1 MANAKAAPYAGANPN
16 MPAKA
21 GMGVFRPQ
29 DIYTIANALV
39 REVTG
44 QAPTI
49 TAVDTSSFINVGQ
62 LCLNM
67 SKEGTLQALSNMV
80 ARTIIAVRPYSGRF
94 TSIEATSQEWGL
106 FIRKIAFFA
115 SDFDETKFIN
125 TEQNP
130 STLVDGNSIDMY
142 KIKKRYPLEMYYT
155 GMSTL
160 NQRYTTFRSQLTTA
174 FSSESE
180 FSAFLNAMTVEIGND
195 VARWK
200 TAENRAVVMNFIGS
214 IYNTGKPGQKVNLT
228 KAFNAARDTTYTTHE
243 LLTTHLQEFLSF
255 FVSYLETLT
264 GLLEE
269 SSELYH
275 LTPACTDDKGNTLH
289 LFRHTPKSEQKLLLY
304 QPLINDAKAWVYPAI
319 FGPGYL
325 SFGNY
330 EGVQF
335 WQNIND
341 RAAIS
346 VTPAQFDVDTAKQMQ
361 GETVNLSYVVG
372 LLYDRR
378 ALATSYRQDSV
389 YTTPFNISG
398 EYFNTE
404 HHWKMNYMQDPT
416 ENAVLF
422 FMDDQP

>member
-1 MANAKAAPYAGANPN
+1 MANPN
-16 MPAKA
+16 IPAKA

-39 REVTG
+39 KEVTG
-44 QAPTI
+44 QTPAI
-49 TAVDTSSFINVGQ
+49 TAVDTSSFVNVGQ
-62 LCLNM
+62 MCLDQ

-80 ARTIIAVRPYSGRF
+80 ARTIIAVRSYSGRF

-106 FIRKIAFFA
+106 FIRKIAFF
-115 SDFDETKFIN
+115 SGEFDETKFIN
-125 TEQNP
+125 TAQNP
-130 STLVDGNSIDMY
+130 NTLRDGNSVDMY

-155 GMSTL
+155 GESTL
-160 NQRYTTFRSQLTTA
+160 NQRYTTFREQLKTA
-174 FSSESE
+174 FQSEGE
-180 FSAFLNAMTVEIGND
+180 FSAFLNGMMVEIGND

-214 IYNTGKPGQKVNLT
+214 LYNTGKPGQKVNLVEQ
-228 KAFNAARDTTYTTHE
+228 FNMARGTAYTTHD
-243 LLTTHLQEFLSF
+243 LLTVHLQEFLSF
-255 FVSYLETLT
+255 FVSYMETLT

-275 LTPACTDDKGNTLH
+275 LTPMCTDDNGNTLH
-289 LFRHTPKSEQKLLLY
+289 LLRHTPKSEQKLLLY

-341 RAAIS
+341 RSAVS
-346 VTPAQFDVDTAKQMQ
+346 VTPAQFNVNTAKQEV
-361 GETVNLSYVVG
+361 GKPVHLDFVVG

-378 ALATSYRQDSV
+378 ALATAYRQDSV

-398 EYFNTE
+398 EYYNTE

-422 FMDDQP
+422 YMADEGAQP

>member
-1 MANAKAAPYAGANPN
+1 MANPN
-16 MPAKA
+16 IPAKA

-39 REVTG
+39 KEVTG
-44 QAPTI
+44 QTPAI
-49 TAVDTSSFINVGQ
+49 TAVDTSSFVNVGQ
-62 LCLNM
+62 MCLDQ

-106 FIRKIAFFA
+106 FIRKIAFF
-115 SDFDETKFIN
+115 SGEFDETKFIN
-125 TEQNP
+125 TAQNP
-130 STLVDGNSIDMY
+130 NTLRDGNSVDMY
-142 KIKKRYPLEMYYT
+142 KIKKRYPLEMYYI
-155 GMSTL
+155 GESTL
-160 NQRYTTFRSQLTTA
+160 NQRYTTFREQLKTA
-174 FSSESE
+174 FQSEGE
-180 FSAFLNAMTVEIGND
+180 FSAFLNGMMVEIGND

-214 IYNTGKPGQKVNLT
+214 LYNTGKSGQKVNLVEQ
-228 KAFNAARDTTYTTHE
+228 FNMARGTTYTTHD
-243 LLTTHLQEFLSF
+243 LLTVHLQEFLSF
-255 FVSYLETLT
+255 FVSYMETLT

-275 LTPACTDDKGNTLH
+275 LTPLCTDDNGNTLH

-341 RAAIS
+341 RSAVS
-346 VTPAQFDVDTAKQMQ
+346 VTPAQFNVNTAKQEV
-361 GETVNLSYVVG
+361 GKPVHLDFVVG

-378 ALATSYRQDSV
+378 ALATAYRQDSV

-398 EYFNTE
+398 EYYNTE

-422 FMDDQP
+422 YMADEGAQP

>member
-1 MANAKAAPYAGANPN
+1 MANPN
-16 MPAKA
+16 IPAKA

-39 REVTG
+39 KEVTG
-44 QAPTI
+44 QTPAI
-49 TAVDTSSFINVGQ
+49 TAVDTSSFVNVGQ
-62 LCLNM
+62 MCLDQ

-106 FIRKIAFFA
+106 FIRKIAFF
-115 SDFDETKFIN
+115 SGEFDETKFIN
-125 TEQNP
+125 TAQNP
-130 STLVDGNSIDMY
+130 NTLRDGNSVDMY

-155 GMSTL
+155 GESTL
-160 NQRYTTFRSQLTTA
+160 NQRYTTFREQLKTA
-174 FSSESE
+174 FQSEGE
-180 FSAFLNAMTVEIGND
+180 FSAFLNGMMVEIGND

-214 IYNTGKPGQKVNLT
+214 LYNTGKPGQKVNLVEQ
-228 KAFNAARDTTYTTHE
+228 FNMARGTAYTTHD
-243 LLTTHLQEFLSF
+243 LLTVHLQEFLSF
-255 FVSYLETLT
+255 FVSYMETLT

-275 LTPACTDDKGNTLH
+275 LTPLCTDDNGNTLH

-341 RAAIS
+341 RSAVS
-346 VTPAQFDVDTAKQMQ
+346 VTPAQFNVNTAKQ
-361 GETVNLSYVVG
+361 ETGSPVKLDFVVG
-372 LLYDRR
+372 LLYDRL
-378 ALATSYRQDSV
+378 ALATAYRQDSV

-398 EYFNTE
+398 EYYNTE

-422 FMDDQP
+422 YMADEGAQP

>member
-1 MANAKAAPYAGANPN
+1 MANPN
-16 MPAKA
+16 IPAKA
-21 GMGVFRPQ
+21 GMTVFRPQ

-39 REVTG
+39 KEVTG
-44 QAPTI
+44 QTPAI
-49 TAVDTSSFINVGQ
+49 TAVDTSSFVNVGQ
-62 LCLNM
+62 MCLDQ

-106 FIRKIAFFA
+106 LIRKIAFF
-115 SDFDETKFIN
+115 SGEFDETKFIN
-125 TEQNP
+125 TAQNP
-130 STLVDGNSIDMY
+130 NTLRDGNSVDMY

-155 GMSTL
+155 GESTL
-160 NQRYTTFRSQLTTA
+160 NQRYTTFREQLKTA
-174 FSSESE
+174 FQSEGE
-180 FSAFLNAMTVEIGND
+180 FSAFLNGMMVEIGND

-214 IYNTGKPGQKVNLT
+214 LYNTGKPGQKVNLVEQ
-228 KAFNAARDTTYTTHE
+228 FNMARGTAYTTHD
-243 LLTTHLQEFLSF
+243 LLTVHLQEFLSF
-255 FVSYLETLT
+255 FVSYMETLT

-275 LTPACTDDKGNTLH
+275 LTPLCTDDNGNTLH

-341 RAAIS
+341 RSAVS
-346 VTPAQFDVDTAKQMQ
+346 VTPAQFNVNTAEQET
-361 GETVNLSYVVG
+361 GEPVKLDFVVG

-378 ALATSYRQDSV
+378 ALATAYRQDSV

-398 EYFNTE
+398 EYYNTE

-422 FMDDQP
+422 YMADEGAQP

>member
-1 MANAKAAPYAGANPN
+1 MANPN
-16 MPAKA
+16 IPAKA

-39 REVTG
+39 KEVTG
-44 QAPTI
+44 QTPAI
-49 TAVDTSSFINVGQ
+49 TAVDTSSFVNVGQ
-62 LCLNM
+62 MCLDQ

-106 FIRKIAFFA
+106 FIRKIAFF
-115 SDFDETKFIN
+115 SGEFDETQFIN
-125 TEQNP
+125 TAQNP
-130 STLVDGNSIDMY
+130 NTLQDGNSVDMY

-155 GMSTL
+155 GESTL
-160 NQRYTTFRSQLTTA
+160 NQRYTTFREQLKTA
-174 FSSESE
+174 FQSEGE
-180 FSAFLNAMTVEIGND
+180 FSAFLNGMMVEIGND

-214 IYNTGKPGQKVNLT
+214 LYNTGKPGQKVNLVEQ
-228 KAFNAARDTTYTTHE
+228 FNMARGTAYTTHD
-243 LLTTHLQEFLSF
+243 LLTVHLQEFLSF
-255 FVSYLETLT
+255 FVSYMETLT

-275 LTPACTDDKGNTLH
+275 LTPLCTDDNGNTLH

-341 RAAIS
+341 RSAVS
-346 VTPAQFDVDTAKQMQ
+346 VTPAQFNVNTAKQ
-361 GETVNLSYVVG
+361 ETGAPVKLDFVVG

-378 ALATSYRQDSV
+378 ALATAYRQDSV

-398 EYFNTE
+398 EYYNTE

-422 FMDDQP
+422 YMADEGAQP

>member
-1 MANAKAAPYAGANPN
+1 MANPN
-16 MPAKA
+16 IPAKA
-21 GMGVFRPQ
+21 GMSVFRPQ

-39 REVTG
+39 KEVTG
-44 QAPTI
+44 QTPAI
-49 TAVDTSSFINVGQ
+49 AAVDTSSFINVGQ
-62 LCLNM
+62 MCLDQ
-67 SKEGTLQALSNMV
+67 SKEGTLQAISNMV

-106 FIRKIAFFA
+106 YIRKIAFF
-115 SDFDETKFIN
+115 SGEFDETKFIN
-125 TEQNP
+125 TAQNP
-130 STLVDGNSIDMY
+130 GILLDGKSVDMY

-155 GMSTL
+155 GESTL
-160 NQRYTTFRSQLTTA
+160 NQRYTTFREQLKTA
-174 FSSESE
+174 FQSEGE
-180 FSAFLNAMTVEIGND
+180 FSAFLNGMMVEIGND
-195 VARWK
+195 IARWK

-214 IYNTGKPGQKVNLT
+214 LYNTGKPGQKVNLT
-228 KAFNAARDTTYTTHE
+228 VQFNAARGTAYTTRD
-243 LLTTHLQEFLSF
+243 LLTVHLQEFLSF
-255 FVSYLETLT
+255 FVSYMETLT
-264 GLLEE
+264 GLMEE

-275 LTPACTDDKGNTLH
+275 LTPMCTDDNGNTLH

-341 RAAIS
+341 RSAIS
-346 VTPAQFDVDTAKQMQ
+346 VTPAQFDVNTAKQVV
-361 GETVNLSYVVG
+361 GKAVKLDYVVG

-378 ALATSYRQDSV
+378 ALATAYRQDSV

-398 EYFNTE
+398 EYYNTE

-422 FMDDQP
+422 YMADEGAQP

>member
-1 MANAKAAPYAGANPN
+1 MANPN
-16 MPAKA
+16 IPAKA

-39 REVTG
+39 KEVTG
-44 QAPTI
+44 QTPAI
-49 TAVDTSSFINVGQ
+49 TAVDTSSFVNVGQ
-62 LCLNM
+62 MCLDQ

-106 FIRKIAFFA
+106 FIRKIAFF
-115 SDFDETKFIN
+115 SGEFDETKFIN
-125 TEQNP
+125 TAQNP
-130 STLVDGNSIDMY
+130 NTLRDGNSVDMY

-155 GMSTL
+155 GESTL
-160 NQRYTTFRSQLTTA
+160 NQRYTTFREQLETA
-174 FSSESE
+174 FQSEGE
-180 FSAFLNAMTVEIGND
+180 FSAFLNGMMVEIGND

-214 IYNTGKPGQKVNLT
+214 LYNTGKPGQKVNLVEQ
-228 KAFNAARDTTYTTHE
+228 FNMARGTAYTTHD
-243 LLTTHLQEFLSF
+243 LLTVHLQEFLSF
-255 FVSYLETLT
+255 FVSYMETLT

-275 LTPACTDDKGNTLH
+275 LTPLCTDDNGNTLH

-341 RAAIS
+341 RSAVS
-346 VTPAQFDVDTAKQMQ
+346 VTPAQFNVNTAKQ
-361 GETVNLSYVVG
+361 ETGAPVKLDFVVG
-372 LLYDRR
+372 LLYDRW
-378 ALATSYRQDSV
+378 ALATAYRQDSV

-398 EYFNTE
+398 EYYNTE

-422 FMDDQP
+422 YMADEGAQP

>member
-1 MANAKAAPYAGANPN
+1 MANPN
-16 MPAKA
+16 IPAKA
-21 GMGVFRPQ
+21 GMTVFRPQ

-39 REVTG
+39 KEVTG
-44 QAPTI
+44 QTPAI

-62 LCLNM
+62 MCLDQ

-94 TSIEATSQEWGL
+94 TSIEASSQEWGL
-106 FIRKIAFFA
+106 FIRKIAFF
-115 SDFDETKFIN
+115 SGEFDETKFIN
-125 TEQNP
+125 TAQNP
-130 STLVDGNSIDMY
+130 DTLRDGNSVDMY

-155 GMSTL
+155 GESTL
-160 NQRYTTFRSQLTTA
+160 NQRYTTFRDQLKTA
-174 FSSESE
+174 FQSESE
-180 FSAFLNAMTVEIGND
+180 FSAFLNGMMVEIGND

-214 IYNTGKPGQKVNLT
+214 LYNTGKPGQKVNLT
-228 KAFNAARDTTYTTHE
+228 EQFNTARDTNYTTRE
-243 LLTTHLQEFLSF
+243 LLTVHLQEFLSF

-264 GLLEE
+264 GLMEE

-275 LTPACTDDKGNTLH
+275 LTPMCTDDNGNTLH
-289 LFRHTPKSEQKLLLY
+289 LLRHTPKSEQKLLLY

-341 RAAIS
+341 RSAVS
-346 VTPAQFDVDTAKQMQ
+346 VTPSQFNVNTAKQ
-361 GETVNLSYVVG
+361 ETGASVKLDYVVG

-378 ALATSYRQDSV
+378 ALATTYRQDSV

-398 EYFNTE
+398 EYYNTE

-422 FMDDQP
+422 YMADRVDKP

>member
-1 MANAKAAPYAGANPN
+1 MANPN
-16 MPAKA
+16 IPAKA

-39 REVTG
+39 KEVTG
-44 QAPTI
+44 QTPAI
-49 TAVDTSSFINVGQ
+49 TAVDTSSFVNVGQ
-62 LCLNM
+62 MCLDQ

-106 FIRKIAFFA
+106 FIRKIAFF
-115 SDFDETKFIN
+115 SGEFDETKFIN
-125 TEQNP
+125 TAQNP
-130 STLVDGNSIDMY
+130 NTLRDGNSVDMY

-155 GMSTL
+155 GESTL
-160 NQRYTTFRSQLTTA
+160 NQRYTTFREQLKTA
-174 FSSESE
+174 FQSEGE
-180 FSAFLNAMTVEIGND
+180 FSAFLNGLMVEIGND

-214 IYNTGKPGQKVNLT
+214 LYNTGKPGQKVNLVEQ
-228 KAFNAARDTTYTTHE
+228 FNMARGTAYTTHD
-243 LLTTHLQEFLSF
+243 LLTVHLQEFLSF
-255 FVSYLETLT
+255 FVSYMETLT

-275 LTPACTDDKGNTLH
+275 LTPLCTDDNGNTLH

-341 RAAIS
+341 RSAVS
-346 VTPAQFDVDTAKQMQ
+346 VTPAQFNVNTAKQET
-361 GETVNLSYVVG
+361 GEPVKLDFVVG

-378 ALATSYRQDSV
+378 ALATAYRQDSV

-398 EYFNTE
+398 EYYNTE

-422 FMDDQP
+422 YMADEGAQP

>member
-1 MANAKAAPYAGANPN
+1 MANPN
-16 MPAKA
+16 IPAKA
-21 GMGVFRPQ
+21 GMTVFRPQ

-39 REVTG
+39 KEVTG
-44 QAPTI
+44 QTPAI

-62 LCLNM
+62 MCLDQ

-94 TSIEATSQEWGL
+94 TSIEASSQEWGL
-106 FIRKIAFFA
+106 FIRKIAFF
-115 SDFDETKFIN
+115 SGEFDETKFIN
-125 TEQNP
+125 TAQNP
-130 STLVDGNSIDMY
+130 DTLRDGNSVDMY

-155 GMSTL
+155 GESTL
-160 NQRYTTFRSQLTTA
+160 NQRYTTFREQLKTA
-174 FSSESE
+174 FQSEGE
-180 FSAFLNAMTVEIGND
+180 FSAFLNGMMVEIGND

-214 IYNTGKPGQKVNLT
+214 LYNTGKPGQKVNLT
-228 KAFNAARDTTYTTHE
+228 VQFNAERGTAYTTRD
-243 LLTTHLQEFLSF
+243 LLTVHLQEFLSF
-255 FVSYLETLT
+255 FVSYMETLT
-264 GLLEE
+264 GLMEE

-275 LTPACTDDKGNTLH
+275 LTPMCTDDNGNTLH

-341 RAAIS
+341 RSAIS
-346 VTPAQFDVDTAKQMQ
+346 VTPAQFNVNTAKQ
-361 GETVNLSYVVG
+361 ETGTPVKLDFVVG

-378 ALATSYRQDSV
+378 ALATAYRQDSV

-398 EYFNTE
+398 EYYNTE

-422 FMDDQP
+422 YMADEGAQP

>member
-1 MANAKAAPYAGANPN
+1 MANPN
-16 MPAKA
+16 IPAKA
-21 GMGVFRPQ
+21 GMTVFRPQ

-39 REVTG
+39 KEVTG
-44 QAPTI
+44 QTPAI

-62 LCLNM
+62 MCLDQ

-94 TSIEATSQEWGL
+94 TSIEASSQEWGL
-106 FIRKIAFFA
+106 FIRKIAFF
-115 SDFDETKFIN
+115 SGEFDETKFIN
-125 TEQNP
+125 TAQNP
-130 STLVDGNSIDMY
+130 DTLRDGNSVDMY

-155 GMSTL
+155 GESTL
-160 NQRYTTFRSQLTTA
+160 NQRYTTFRDQLKTA
-174 FSSESE
+174 FQSESE
-180 FSAFLNAMTVEIGND
+180 FSAFLNGMMVEIGND

-214 IYNTGKPGQKVNLT
+214 LYNTGKPGQKVNLT
-228 KAFNAARDTTYTTHE
+228 EQFNTARDTNYTTRE
-243 LLTTHLQEFLSF
+243 LLTVHLQEFLSF
-255 FVSYLETLT
+255 FVSSLETLT
-264 GLLEE
+264 GLMEE

-275 LTPACTDDKGNTLH
+275 LTLMCTDDNGNTLH

-341 RAAIS
+341 RSAVS
-346 VTPAQFDVDTAKQMQ
+346 VTPSQFNVNTAKQ
-361 GETVNLSYVVG
+361 ETGVPVKLDYVVG

-378 ALATSYRQDSV
+378 ALATTYRQDSV

-398 EYFNTE
+398 EYYNTE

-422 FMDDQP
+422 YMADRVDKP

>member
-1 MANAKAAPYAGANPN
+1 MANPN
-16 MPAKA
+16 IPAKA
-21 GMGVFRPQ
+21 GMTVFRPQ

-39 REVTG
+39 KEVTG
-44 QAPTI
+44 QTPAI

-62 LCLNM
+62 MCLDQ

-106 FIRKIAFFA
+106 FIRKIAFF
-115 SDFDETKFIN
+115 SGEFDETKFIN
-125 TEQNP
+125 TAQNP
-130 STLVDGNSIDMY
+130 NTLRDGNSVDMY

-155 GMSTL
+155 GESTL
-160 NQRYTTFRSQLTTA
+160 NQRYTTFREQLKTA
-174 FSSESE
+174 FQSEGE
-180 FSAFLNAMTVEIGND
+180 FSAFLNGMMVEIGND

-214 IYNTGKPGQKVNLT
+214 LYNTGKPGQKVNLVEQ
-228 KAFNAARDTTYTTHE
+228 FNMARGTAYTTHD
-243 LLTTHLQEFLSF
+243 LLTVHLQEFLSF
-255 FVSYLETLT
+255 FVSYMETLT

-275 LTPACTDDKGNTLH
+275 LTPLCTDDNGNTLH
-289 LFRHTPKSEQKLLLY
+289 LLRHTPKSEQKLLLY

-341 RAAIS
+341 RSAVS
-346 VTPAQFDVDTAKQMQ
+346 VTPAQFNVNTAKPEV
-361 GETVNLSYVVG
+361 GKPVHLDFVVG

-378 ALATSYRQDSV
+378 ALATAYRQDSV

-398 EYFNTE
+398 EYYNTE

-422 FMDDQP
+422 YMADEGAQP

>member
-1 MANAKAAPYAGANPN
+1 MANPN
-16 MPAKA
+16 IPAKA

-39 REVTG
+39 KEVTG
-44 QAPTI
+44 QTPAI
-49 TAVDTSSFINVGQ
+49 TAVDTSSFVNVGQ
-62 LCLNM
+62 MCLDQ

-106 FIRKIAFFA
+106 FIRKIAFF
-115 SDFDETKFIN
+115 SGEFDETKFIN
-125 TEQNP
+125 TAQNP
-130 STLVDGNSIDMY
+130 NTLRDGNSVDMY

-155 GMSTL
+155 GESPL
-160 NQRYTTFRSQLTTA
+160 NQRYTTFREQLKTA
-174 FSSESE
+174 FQSEGE
-180 FSAFLNAMTVEIGND
+180 FSVFLNGMMVEIGND

-214 IYNTGKPGQKVNLT
+214 LYNTGKPGQKVNLVEQ
-228 KAFNAARDTTYTTHE
+228 FNMARGTAYTTHD
-243 LLTTHLQEFLSF
+243 LLTVHLQEFLSF
-255 FVSYLETLT
+255 FVSYMETLT

-275 LTPACTDDKGNTLH
+275 LTPLCTDDNGNTLH

-341 RAAIS
+341 RSAVS
-346 VTPAQFDVDTAKQMQ
+346 VTPAQFNVNTAKQEV
-361 GETVNLSYVVG
+361 GKPVHLDFVVG

-378 ALATSYRQDSV
+378 ALATAYRQDSV

-398 EYFNTE
+398 EYYNTE

-422 FMDDQP
+422 YMADEGAQP

>member
-1 MANAKAAPYAGANPN
+1 MANPN
-16 MPAKA
+16 IPAKA
-21 GMGVFRPQ
+21 GMTVFRPQ

-39 REVTG
+39 KEVTG
-44 QAPTI
+44 QTPAI

-62 LCLNM
+62 MCLDQ

-94 TSIEATSQEWGL
+94 TSIEASSQEWGL
-106 FIRKIAFFA
+106 FIRKIAFF
-115 SDFDETKFIN
+115 SGEFDETKFIN
-125 TEQNP
+125 TAQNP
-130 STLVDGNSIDMY
+130 DTLRDGNSVDMY

-155 GMSTL
+155 GESTL
-160 NQRYTTFRSQLTTA
+160 NQRYTTFQEQLKTA
-174 FSSESE
+174 FQSEGE
-180 FSAFLNAMTVEIGND
+180 FSAFLNGMMVEIGND

-214 IYNTGKPGQKVNLT
+214 LYNTGKPGQKVNLT
-228 KAFNAARDTTYTTHE
+228 VQFNAERGTAYTTRD
-243 LLTTHLQEFLSF
+243 LLTVHLQEFLSF
-255 FVSYLETLT
+255 FVSYMETLT
-264 GLLEE
+264 GLMEE

-275 LTPACTDDKGNTLH
+275 LTPMCTDDNGNTLH

-341 RAAIS
+341 RSAIS
-346 VTPAQFDVDTAKQMQ
+346 VTPAQFNVNTAKQ
-361 GETVNLSYVVG
+361 ETGTPVKLDFVVG

-378 ALATSYRQDSV
+378 ALATAYRQDSV

-398 EYFNTE
+398 EYYNTE

-422 FMDDQP
+422 YMADEGAQP

>member
-1 MANAKAAPYAGANPN
+1 MANPN
-16 MPAKA
+16 IPAKA

-39 REVTG
+39 KEVTG
-44 QAPTI
+44 QTPAI
-49 TAVDTSSFINVGQ
+49 TAVDTSSFVNVGQ
-62 LCLNM
+62 MCLDQ

-106 FIRKIAFFA
+106 FIRKIAFF
-115 SDFDETKFIN
+115 SGEFDETKFIN
-125 TEQNP
+125 TAQNP
-130 STLVDGNSIDMY
+130 NTLRDGNSVDMY

-155 GMSTL
+155 GESTL
-160 NQRYTTFRSQLTTA
+160 NQRYTTFREQLKTA
-174 FSSESE
+174 FQSEGE
-180 FSAFLNAMTVEIGND
+180 FSAFLNGMMVEIGND

-214 IYNTGKPGQKVNLT
+214 LYNTGKPGQKVNLVEQ
-228 KAFNAARDTTYTTHE
+228 FNMARGTAYTTHD
-243 LLTTHLQEFLSF
+243 LLTVHLQEFLSF
-255 FVSYLETLT
+255 FVSYMETLT

-275 LTPACTDDKGNTLH
+275 LTPMCTDDNGNTLH
-289 LFRHTPKSEQKLLLY
+289 LLRHTPKSEQKLLLY

-341 RAAIS
+341 RSAVS
-346 VTPAQFDVDTAKQMQ
+346 VTPAQFNVNTAKQEV
-361 GETVNLSYVVG
+361 GKPVHLDFVVG

-378 ALATSYRQDSV
+378 ALATAYRQDSV

-398 EYFNTE
+398 EYYNTE

-422 FMDDQP
+422 YMADEGAQP

>member
-1 MANAKAAPYAGANPN
+1 MANPN
-16 MPAKA
+16 MPEKA
-21 GMGVFRPQ
+21 GMSVFRPQ

-39 REVTG
+39 KDVTG
-44 QAPTI
+44 QTPAI
-49 TAVDTSSFINVGQ
+49 SAVDTSSFVNVGQ
-62 LCLNM
+62 MCLNQ

-106 FIRKIAFFA
+106 FIRKIAFFCG
-115 SDFDETKFIN
+115 DFDETKFIN
-125 TEQNP
+125 TAQNP
-130 STLVDGNSIDMY
+130 STLLDGNSVDMY

-155 GMSTL
+155 GESTL
-160 NQRYTTFRSQLTTA
+160 NQRYTTFREQLKTA
-174 FSSESE
+174 FLSESE
-180 FSAFLNAMTVEIGND
+180 FSAFLNGLTVEIGND

-214 IYNTGKPGQKVNLT
+214 LYNTGKPGQKVNLT
-228 KAFNAARDTTYTTHE
+228 AEFNAARGTAYTTAE

-275 LTPACTDDKGNTLH
+275 LTPACTDDAGNTLH

-335 WQNIND
+335 WQNNND
-341 RAAIS
+341 RSA
-346 VTPAQFDVDTAKQMQ
+346 VNVVPAQFDVNTAKQVK
-361 GETVNLSYVVG
+361 GKAVHLSHVIG

-378 ALATSYRQDSV
+378 ALATTYRQDSV

-398 EYFNTE
+398 EYYNTE

-422 FMDDQP
+422 YMEDPNS

>member
-1 MANAKAAPYAGANPN
+1 M
-16 MPAKA
+16 
-21 GMGVFRPQ
+21 
-29 DIYTIANALV
+29 
-39 REVTG
+39 
-44 QAPTI
+44 
-49 TAVDTSSFINVGQ
+49 
-62 LCLNM
+62 
-67 SKEGTLQALSNMV
+67 
-80 ARTIIAVRPYSGRF
+80 
-94 TSIEATSQEWGL
+94 
-106 FIRKIAFFA
+106 FIRKIAFF
-115 SDFDETKFIN
+115 SGEFDETKFIN
-125 TEQNP
+125 TAQNP
-130 STLVDGNSIDMY
+130 NTLRDGNSVDMY

-155 GMSTL
+155 GESTL
-160 NQRYTTFRSQLTTA
+160 NQRYTTFREQLKTA
-174 FSSESE
+174 FQSEGE
-180 FSAFLNAMTVEIGND
+180 FSAFLNGMMVEIGND

-214 IYNTGKPGQKVNLT
+214 LYNTGKPGQKVNLVEQ
-228 KAFNAARDTTYTTHE
+228 FNMARGTAYTTHD
-243 LLTTHLQEFLSF
+243 LLTVHLQEFLSF
-255 FVSYLETLT
+255 FVSYMETLT

-275 LTPACTDDKGNTLH
+275 LTPLCTDDNGNTLH

-341 RAAIS
+341 RSAVS
-346 VTPAQFDVDTAKQMQ
+346 VTPAQFNVNTAKQ
-361 GETVNLSYVVG
+361 ETGAPVKLDFVVG

-378 ALATSYRQDSV
+378 ALATAYRQDSV

-398 EYFNTE
+398 EYYNTE

-422 FMDDQP
+422 YMADEGAQP

>member
-1 MANAKAAPYAGANPN
+1 MANPN
-16 MPAKA
+16 IPAKA
-21 GMGVFRPQ
+21 GMSVFRPQ
-29 DIYTIANALV
+29 DIYAIANALV
-39 REVTG
+39 KEVTG
-44 QAPTI
+44 QTPAI
-49 TAVDTSSFINVGQ
+49 TAVDTSSFVNVGQ
-62 LCLNM
+62 MCLDQ
-67 SKEGTLQALSNMV
+67 SKEGTLQALSNMI

-94 TSIEATSQEWGL
+94 TSIEASSQEWGL
-106 FIRKIAFFA
+106 FIRKIAFF
-115 SDFDETKFIN
+115 SGDFDETKFIN
-125 TEQNP
+125 TVQNP
-130 STLVDGNSIDMY
+130 ETLKDGNSVDMY
-142 KIKKRYPLEMYYT
+142 RIKKRYPLEMFYT
-155 GMSTL
+155 GESTL
-160 NQRYTTFRSQLTTA
+160 NQRYTTFREQLKTA
-174 FSSESE
+174 FQSESE
-180 FSAFLNAMTVEIGND
+180 FSEFLNGMMVEIGND

-214 IYNTGKPGQKVNLT
+214 LYNTGKAGQKVNLT
-228 KAFNAARDTTYTTHE
+228 EQFNAARDTQYTTRE

-264 GLLEE
+264 GLMEE

-275 LTPACTDDKGNTLH
+275 QTPACTDDNGNVLQ
-289 LFRHTPKSEQKLLLY
+289 LLRHTPKSEQKLLLY

-335 WQNIND
+335 WQNINN
-341 RAAIS
+341 RSAIS
-346 VTPAQFDVDTAKQMQ
+346 VIPAQFDVNTAKQVK
-361 GETVNLSYVVG
+361 GKAVKLDYVVG

-378 ALATSYRQDSV
+378 ALATNYRQDSV

-398 EYFNTE
+398 EYYNTE

-422 FMDDQP
+422 YMADPVVGP

>member
-1 MANAKAAPYAGANPN
+1 MANPN
-16 MPAKA
+16 IPAKA
-21 GMGVFRPQ
+21 GMTVFRPQ

-39 REVTG
+39 KEVTG
-44 QAPTI
+44 QTPAI

-62 LCLNM
+62 MCLDQ

-94 TSIEATSQEWGL
+94 TSIEVSSQEWGL
-106 FIRKIAFFA
+106 FIRKIAFF
-115 SDFDETKFIN
+115 SGEFDETKFIN
-125 TEQNP
+125 TAQNP
-130 STLVDGNSIDMY
+130 DTLRDGNSVDMY

-155 GMSTL
+155 GESTL
-160 NQRYTTFRSQLTTA
+160 NQRYTTFREQLKTA
-174 FSSESE
+174 FQSESE
-180 FSAFLNAMTVEIGND
+180 FSAFLNGMMVEIGND

-200 TAENRAVVMNFIGS
+200 TAENRASVMNFIGS
-214 IYNTGKPGQKVNLT
+214 LYNTGKPGQKVNLT
-228 KAFNAARDTTYTTHE
+228 EQFNAARDTAYTTRE
-243 LLTTHLQEFLSF
+243 LLTGHLQEFLSF

-264 GLLEE
+264 GLMEE

-275 LTPACTDDKGNTLH
+275 LTPMCTDDNGNTLH
-289 LFRHTPKSEQKLLLY
+289 LFRHTPKGEQKLLLY

-341 RAAIS
+341 RSAIS
-346 VTPAQFDVDTAKQMQ
+346 VTPAQFDVNTAKQVV
-361 GETVNLSYVVG
+361 GKAVKLDYVVG

-398 EYFNTE
+398 EYYNTE

-422 FMDDQP
+422 YMADGVVQP

>member
-1 MANAKAAPYAGANPN
+1 MANPN
-16 MPAKA
+16 IPAKA

-39 REVTG
+39 KEVTG
-44 QAPTI
+44 QTPAI
-49 TAVDTSSFINVGQ
+49 TAVDTSSFVNVGQ
-62 LCLNM
+62 MCLDQ

-106 FIRKIAFFA
+106 FIRKIAFF
-115 SDFDETKFIN
+115 SGEFDETKFIN
-125 TEQNP
+125 TAQNP
-130 STLVDGNSIDMY
+130 NTLRDGNSVDMY

-155 GMSTL
+155 GESTL
-160 NQRYTTFRSQLTTA
+160 NQRYTTFREQLKTA
-174 FSSESE
+174 FQSEGE
-180 FSAFLNAMTVEIGND
+180 FSAFLNGMMVEIGND

-214 IYNTGKPGQKVNLT
+214 LYNTGKPGQKVNLVEQ
-228 KAFNAARDTTYTTHE
+228 FNMARGTAYTTHD
-243 LLTTHLQEFLSF
+243 LLTVHLQEFLSF
-255 FVSYLETLT
+255 FVSYMETLT

-275 LTPACTDDKGNTLH
+275 LTPLCTDDNGNTLH
-289 LFRHTPKSEQKLLLY
+289 LLRHTPKSEQKLLLY

-341 RAAIS
+341 RSAVS
-346 VTPAQFDVDTAKQMQ
+346 VTPAQFNVNTAKQEV
-361 GETVNLSYVVG
+361 GKPVHLDFVVG

-378 ALATSYRQDSV
+378 ALATAYRQDSV

-398 EYFNTE
+398 EYYNTE

-422 FMDDQP
+422 YMADEGAQP

>member
-1 MANAKAAPYAGANPN
+1 MANPN
-16 MPAKA
+16 IPAKA

-39 REVTG
+39 KEVTG
-44 QAPTI
+44 QTPAI
-49 TAVDTSSFINVGQ
+49 TAVDTSSFVNVGQ
-62 LCLNM
+62 MCLDQ

-106 FIRKIAFFA
+106 FIRKIAFF
-115 SDFDETKFIN
+115 SGEFDETKFIN
-125 TEQNP
+125 TAQNP
-130 STLVDGNSIDMY
+130 DTLRDGNSVDMY

-155 GMSTL
+155 GESTN
-160 NQRYTTFRSQLTTA
+160 NQRYTTFREQLKTA
-174 FSSESE
+174 FQSEGE
-180 FSAFLNAMTVEIGND
+180 FSAFLNGMMVEIGND

-214 IYNTGKPGQKVNLT
+214 LYNTGKPGQKVNLVEQ
-228 KAFNAARDTTYTTHE
+228 FNMARGTAYTTHD
-243 LLTTHLQEFLSF
+243 LLTVHLQEFLSF
-255 FVSYLETLT
+255 FVSYMETLT

-275 LTPACTDDKGNTLH
+275 LTPLCTDDNGNTLH

-341 RAAIS
+341 RSAVS
-346 VTPAQFDVDTAKQMQ
+346 VTPAQFNVNTAKQEV
-361 GETVNLSYVVG
+361 GKPVHLDFVVG

-378 ALATSYRQDSV
+378 ALATTYRQDSV

-398 EYFNTE
+398 EYYNTE

-422 FMDDQP
+422 YMADEGAQP

>member
-1 MANAKAAPYAGANPN
+1 MANPN
-16 MPAKA
+16 IPAQA
-21 GMGVFRPQ
+21 GMSVFRPQ

-39 REVTG
+39 KEVTG
-44 QAPTI
+44 QTPAI
-49 TAVDTSSFINVGQ
+49 TAVDTSSFVNVGQ
-62 LCLNM
+62 MCLDQ
-67 SKEGTLQALSNMV
+67 SKEGTLQALSNMI

-94 TSIEATSQEWGL
+94 TSIEATFQEWGL
-106 FIRKIAFFA
+106 FIRKIAFF
-115 SDFDETKFIN
+115 SGDFDETKFIN
-125 TEQNP
+125 TAQNP
-130 STLVDGNSIDMY
+130 ETLRDGNSVDMY
-142 KIKKRYPLEMYYT
+142 RIKKRYPLEMFYT
-155 GMSTL
+155 GESTL
-160 NQRYTTFRSQLTTA
+160 NQRYTTFREQLKTA
-174 FSSESE
+174 FQSESA
-180 FSAFLNAMTVEIGND
+180 FSAFLNGMMVEIGND

-214 IYNTGKPGQKVNLT
+214 LYNTGKADQKVNLT
-228 KAFNAARDTTYTTHE
+228 EQFNAARDTNYTTRE

-275 LTPACTDDKGNTLH
+275 LTPACTDDSGNTLH

-335 WQNIND
+335 WQNINN
-341 RAAIS
+341 RSAVS
-346 VTPAQFDVDTAKQMQ
+346 VTPAQFNVNTAKQEKGKAVQ
-361 GETVNLSYVVG
+361 LDYVVG

-378 ALATSYRQDSV
+378 ALATAYRQDSV

-398 EYFNTE
+398 EYYNTE

-422 FMDDQP
+422 YMADPVVGP

>member
-1 MANAKAAPYAGANPN
+1 MANPN
-16 MPAKA
+16 IPAKA

-39 REVTG
+39 KEVTG
-44 QAPTI
+44 QTPAI
-49 TAVDTSSFINVGQ
+49 TAVDTSSFVNVGQ
-62 LCLNM
+62 MCLDQ

-106 FIRKIAFFA
+106 FIRKIAFF
-115 SDFDETKFIN
+115 SGEFDETKFIN
-125 TEQNP
+125 TAQNP
-130 STLVDGNSIDMY
+130 NTLLDGKSVDMY

-155 GMSTL
+155 GESTL
-160 NQRYTTFRSQLTTA
+160 NQRYTTFREQLKTA
-174 FSSESE
+174 FQSEGE
-180 FSAFLNAMTVEIGND
+180 FSAFLNGMMVEIGND

-214 IYNTGKPGQKVNLT
+214 LYNTGKPGQKVNLVEQ
-228 KAFNAARDTTYTTHE
+228 FNMARGTAYTTHD
-243 LLTTHLQEFLSF
+243 LLTVHLQEFLSF
-255 FVSYLETLT
+255 FVSYMETLT

-275 LTPACTDDKGNTLH
+275 LTPLCTDDNGNTLH

-341 RAAIS
+341 RSAVS
-346 VTPAQFDVDTAKQMQ
+346 VTPAQFNVNTAKQET
-361 GETVNLSYVVG
+361 GEPVKLDFVVG

-378 ALATSYRQDSV
+378 ALATAYRQDSV

-398 EYFNTE
+398 EYYNTE

-422 FMDDQP
+422 YMADERAQP

>member
-1 MANAKAAPYAGANPN
+1 MANPN
-16 MPAKA
+16 IPAKA
-21 GMGVFRPQ
+21 GMTVFRPQ

-39 REVTG
+39 KEVTG
-44 QAPTI
+44 QTPAI
-49 TAVDTSSFINVGQ
+49 QAVDTSSFINVGQ
-62 LCLNM
+62 MCLDQ

-94 TSIEATSQEWGL
+94 TSIEASSQEWGL
-106 FIRKIAFFA
+106 FIRKIAFF
-115 SDFDETKFIN
+115 SGEFDETKFIN
-125 TEQNP
+125 TAQNP
-130 STLVDGNSIDMY
+130 DTLRDGNSVDMY

-155 GMSTL
+155 GESTL
-160 NQRYTTFRSQLTTA
+160 NQRYTTFRDQLKTA
-174 FSSESE
+174 FQSESE
-180 FSAFLNAMTVEIGND
+180 FSAFLNGMMVEIGND

-214 IYNTGKPGQKVNLT
+214 LYNTGKPGQKVNLT
-228 KAFNAARDTTYTTHE
+228 EQFNTARDTNYTTRE
-243 LLTTHLQEFLSF
+243 LLTVHLQEFLSF
-255 FVSYLETLT
+255 FVSSLETLT
-264 GLLEE
+264 GLMEE

-275 LTPACTDDKGNTLH
+275 LPPMWTDDNGNTLR
-289 LFRHTPKSEQKLLLY
+289 LFRHTPTSEEKLLLY

-341 RAAIS
+341 RSAVS
-346 VTPAQFDVDTAKQMQ
+346 VTPSQFNVNTAKQ
-361 GETVNLSYVVG
+361 ETGVPVKLDYVVG

-378 ALATSYRQDSV
+378 ALATTYRQDSV

-398 EYFNTE
+398 EYYNTE

-422 FMDDQP
+422 YMADRVDKP

>member
-1 MANAKAAPYAGANPN
+1 MANPN
-16 MPAKA
+16 IPAKA
-21 GMGVFRPQ
+21 GMTVFRPQ

-39 REVTG
+39 KEVTG
-44 QAPTI
+44 QTPAI
-49 TAVDTSSFINVGQ
+49 TAVDTSSFVNVGQ
-62 LCLNM
+62 MCLDQ

-106 FIRKIAFFA
+106 FIRKIAFF
-115 SDFDETKFIN
+115 SGEFDETKFIN
-125 TEQNP
+125 TAQNP
-130 STLVDGNSIDMY
+130 NTLRDGNSVDMY

-155 GMSTL
+155 GESTL
-160 NQRYTTFRSQLTTA
+160 NQRYTTFREQLKTA
-174 FSSESE
+174 FQSEGE
-180 FSAFLNAMTVEIGND
+180 FSAFLNGMMVEIGND
-195 VARWK
+195 VERWK

-214 IYNTGKPGQKVNLT
+214 LYNTGKPGQKVNLVEQ
-228 KAFNAARDTTYTTHE
+228 FNMARGTAYTTHD
-243 LLTTHLQEFLSF
+243 LLTVHLQEFLSF
-255 FVSYLETLT
+255 FVSYMETLT

-275 LTPACTDDKGNTLH
+275 LTPLCTDDNGNTLH

-341 RAAIS
+341 RSAVS
-346 VTPAQFDVDTAKQMQ
+346 VTPAQFNVNTAKQET
-361 GETVNLSYVVG
+361 GEPVKLDFVVG

-378 ALATSYRQDSV
+378 ALATAYRQDSV

-398 EYFNTE
+398 EYYNTE

-422 FMDDQP
+422 YMADEGAQP